1 VTVDGASEET
11 AVTTLQ
17 MERNLRLMPVLS
29 ALATSAAWQPVFVLF
44 STREF
49 GLHNALLL
57 SSLFFLAGVVLEI
70 PSGWASDN
78 LGRIGTLRIAAVSWI
93 IAEAAF
99 AAGSGSLPIVAI
111 GQIALAAG
119 FAFTSGTD
127 VAYYFDTLEALGREE
142 EFAERQS
149 RVRAIGF
156 VAKGV
161 CALVGGALGLLDLR
175 ITFLFALVIAI
186 IQLGV
191 SMAMHEPPRPSERVP
206 FKTGLLNSLGYLRN
220 AQVVWFL
227 GYLVLLATLHHLSEA
242 LMQPWLAEVLGKT
255 PEELGGTPLFSG
267 AVMAVIGIIGAAG
280 AASAARLSR
289 RFGSVPVLIG
299 YAVLSALIVT
309 TMASSISFIAVSM
322 LALRSLNGAASDVL
336 VSHEVSMRVGRFN
349 RATLISCASMLGA
362 LGYSGYLTVVS
373 GDESGNV
380 GTYLDRFALTAWIIT
395 GVFFLSA
402 CLVWSRS
409 RASSVSNEV
418 LARKDA

>member
-1 VTVDGASEET
+1 MNVDGASEET
-11 AVTTLQ
+11 AVTTSQ

-99 AAGSGSLPIVAI
+99 TAGSGSLPIVAI

-127 VAYYFDTLEALGREE
+127 VAYHFDTLEALGREE

-161 CALVGGALGLLDLR
+161 CALIGGALGLLDLR

-186 IQLGV
+186 TQLGV
-191 SMAMHEPPRPSERVP
+191 SMAMYEPPRPSERVP

-220 AQVVWFL
+220 AQVAWFF

-267 AVMAVIGIIGAAG
+267 AVLAVIGIIG

-309 TMASSISFIAVSM
+309 AMASSISFIAVSM

-362 LGYSGYLTVVS
+362 LGYSGYFTVVS

-380 GTYLDRFALTAWIIT
+380 GTYLDRFALTAWIIA
-395 GVFFLSA
+395 GVVFLSA
-402 CLVWSRS
+402 CWVWSRS